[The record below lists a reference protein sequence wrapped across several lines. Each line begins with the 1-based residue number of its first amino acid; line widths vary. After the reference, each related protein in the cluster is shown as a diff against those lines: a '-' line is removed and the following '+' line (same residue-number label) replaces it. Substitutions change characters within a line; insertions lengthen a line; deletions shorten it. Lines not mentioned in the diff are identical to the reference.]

1 MYEGTVMPKLKIDPE
16 FQSKIPPLTDIEF
29 EQLKENIL
37 EAGEVFEP
45 IVVWN
50 ETIVDGHNRYK
61 VVQEHPEVKWR
72 TRKMDFADKWEA
84 IDWMCKNQL
93 GRRNLTDVQMTIL
106 RGKMYEARKHTRGG
120 DRRSEKFSKDQN
132 DPLKN
137 SESRIVTTAES
148 IAKELGVSEPTIK
161 RSEQFA
167 KGFDAIQKEDP
178 ALASEILSG
187 KKNVNK
193 GDVIN
198 IAKAAD
204 EQKPEMIQAIKED
217 KPFKIG
223 KGFGR
228 PAAYRKQMDEIQALV
243 TDLYDENK
251 EYTFENM
258 LMEIRV
264 NSQNFINMIQNIIK
278 DRKSLITAE
287 TVHIVKDE
295 LYSGIVQKIME
306 IERTIKV

>member
-1 MYEGTVMPKLKIDPE
+1 MYEGAVMPKLKIDPE
-16 FQSKIPPLTDIEF
+16 FQGKIPPLTDIEF

-61 VVQEHPEVKWR
+61 VIQEHPEVKWR

-106 RGKMYEARKHTRGG
+106 RGKMYEARKKSVGCHKGNQHTNGKM
-120 DRRSEKFSKDQN
+120 ELDQN
-132 DPLKN
+132 DPIPK
-137 SESRIVTTAES
+137 STAES

-167 KGFDAIQKEDP
+167 KGFDAIQREDP
-178 ALASEILSG
+178 KLASEILSG

-217 KPFKIG
+217 KPLKIG

-243 TDLYDENK
+243 EDLYDENK

-278 DRKSLITAE
+278 DRKSLITEE
-287 TVHIVKDE
+287 TVHIVKEE

>member
-16 FQSKIPPLTDIEF
+16 FQGKIPPLTDIEF

-50 ETIVDGHNRYK
+50 ETIIDGHNRYK
-61 VVQEHPEVKWR
+61 VIQEHPEVKWR

-106 RGKMYEARKHTRGG
+106 RGKMYEARKHSIG
-120 DRRSEKFSKDQN
+120 DNQHTISRVDQN
-132 DPLKN
+132 DLPKEKTR
-137 SESRIVTTAES
+137 STAEA

-167 KGFDAIQKEDP
+167 KGFDAIQREDP
-178 ALASEILSG
+178 KLASEILSG

-243 TDLYDENK
+243 EDMYDENK

-278 DRKSLITAE
+278 DRKSLITEE
-287 TVHIVKDE
+287 TVHIVKEE

>member
-106 RGKMYEARKHTRGG
+106 RGKMYEARKKSIGNKGSRDENG
-120 DRRSEKFSKDQN
+120 RFQLDQN
-132 DPLKN
+132 DPNGERNK
-137 SESRIVTTAES
+137 STAET

-167 KGFDAIQKEDP
+167 KGFDAIQREDP

-198 IAKAAD
+198 IAKATD

-228 PAAYRKQMDEIQALV
+228 PAAYRKQMEEIQALV
-243 TDLYDENK
+243 EDMYDENK

-264 NSQNFINMIQNIIK
+264 NSQNFVNMIQNIIK